1 MVFVADDLAAWLT
14 GLLADAGRKKLTA
27 LVLGTEQDQELRRA
41 ATAAVRRTAKDL
53 RPANDEQAGQ
63 VALVIS
69 QVFSEPNLAAPLA
82 GHKTVLEALQAGIAG
97 QLAVLD
103 DASLTGTGQS
113 SADVLG
119 APGTVLAEKLTGH
132 LLDEIASRGARGGA
146 LFPLAAQ
153 LNHDLS
159 RLDSEQLKGMVG
171 AALDAL
177 ARLEADLATAAVPTA
192 LAQLPPRRAAPY
204 SATVREIRSWTR
216 ELQGRDA
223 VLHDLIRFARGR
235 DGYLLLE
242 GPQYAGKTALL
253 AELVTARLPPGVDVI
268 SFFVSRI
275 MSQADTY
282 KFLAAVVPQL
292 AEMLDVQ
299 VGEADG
305 VAFRSLWQQA
315 ADRARRRD
323 RHLLLVVDG
332 LDEDLVP
339 PGVSSIASLLPFA
352 VAGRAAEWARAHVLV
367 SNREGLPLPRDI
379 PIGHPLRGLHPET
392 LAPYPGNE
400 NYADLAQQEIEGL
413 QALGDDA
420 RKVLGALA
428 AAGGALAVP
437 DLQHLT
443 GLPGERVRNLVK
455 TVQRSLRPVGPPDSR
470 RYAFA
475 DEFRR
480 ELLADPDLDVAGYRA
495 AINSWAEKWRS
506 RGWRADQDDH
516 AGVPRYLLEAYPE
529 SLHDTPQRRAVLV
542 SDAGW
547 VAAAIAQLS
556 VDLVLGELHQCVVE
570 APGVHGLTAMLATVR
585 GQAAA
590 LRSPQ
595 LETSQLLRQLCLQAT
610 ELDEKELA
618 GDIRRR
624 LAAYAGPVPLWSTR
638 RPYRALIAEVNA
650 QAGWVNAVALARDGR
665 VVAGADDGRVW
676 VWDPSTPSVGTLTL
690 GRHDGPVRA
699 LAVDKDGW
707 VVSGGHDKRVRLWH
721 LDRIDAGPVDLGRH
735 DGAVRAVAFLGPDHV
750 VSGSDD
756 WLVRIWS
763 RHGPVAGSTVL
774 GRHAGAV
781 RSVAVDRDG
790 RVVSGGDDGR
800 IYLWDPGA
808 PGTALAK
815 MDAITGRIMTVAVA
829 PDNSV
834 IAAGTDCV
842 LYRWYHELS
851 DAHTKPDHALFQ
863 PGGQLAEL
871 GSHHNV
877 VRTVSVVRGGPREG
891 LVVSGGDDGRL
902 RLWRAHGRGGERA
915 ELGRHD
921 GPVRTVWADNDRA
934 VSGGRDQRVRV
945 WDLGEPNLAAAE
957 QSKVPAGRAF
967 ALCVCPDGWVVS
979 GGADGKLWLWEPSH
993 EAGPIELGRHDSP
1006 VTAVTALAGSLVV
1019 SCAADGRL
1027 HVWDRATPGEL
1038 VRAPGTHDGAV
1049 LTSAGGSSVVSGGY
1063 DGRVLRWD
1071 AGGGGR
1077 PVRLGEHS
1085 GPVSAVTVLP
1095 DGRVAAGGTAG
1106 DVLIWHARSPA
1117 DADIKLE
1124 PMDSRL
1130 NALAA
1135 LPGRLVGGG
1144 DDGRIWIW
1152 DLQRRAAEPVA
1163 AHDSSWLTS
1172 LASLGE
1178 HLISAGAD
1186 GQMIAWKSGPD
1197 GLTRIGTVA
1206 CNVCT
1211 LAWRQT
1217 NDGKNCLAVAHTD
1230 SGISYWQLNNLA

>member
-1 MVFVADDLAAWLT
+1 MAFVADDLAAWLT
-14 GLLADAGRKKLTA
+14 GLLADAGSKKLVA
-27 LVLGTEQDQELRRA
+27 LVLGTDQDRELRQA
-41 ATAAVRRTAKDL
+41 ATKAVQRTAEDL
-53 RPANDEQAGQ
+53 CPANYEQAEQ
-63 VALVIS
+63 AALVIS
-69 QVFSEPNLAAPLA
+69 QVFSEPVPDAPLA
-82 GHKTVLEALQAGIAG
+82 EHRTVLEALQAGIAG

-119 APGTVLAEKLTGH
+119 ASGTVLAEKLTGY
-132 LLDEIASRGARGGA
+132 LLDQIVDRGARGGP
-146 LFPLAAQ
+146 LFPLATQ

-177 ARLEADLATAAVPTA
+177 ARLEGARPAAAPTT
-192 LAQLPPRRAAPY
+192 LAQLPPRRTAPY
-204 SATVREIRSWTR
+204 LATVREIRSWTR
-216 ELQGRDA
+216 ELRGRDA
-223 VLHDLIRFARGR
+223 FLHDLISFAQGR

-253 AELVTARLPPGVDVI
+253 AELVTARLPPQVDVV

-275 MSQADTY
+275 MSQADRY

-292 AEMLDVQ
+292 AEMLDVR

-315 ADRARRRD
+315 ADRARCRD

-339 PGVSSIASLLPFA
+339 PDVSSIASLLPFA
-352 VAGRAAEWARAHVLV
+352 VAGRAAAWARAHVLV
-367 SNREGLPLPRDI
+367 SNREGSPLPRDI
-379 PIGHPLRGLHPET
+379 PIGHPLRGLQPQT
-392 LAPYPGNE
+392 LAPYPGNKD
-400 NYADLAQQEIEGL
+400 YADLAQQEIEGL
-413 QALGDDA
+413 QALGEDA

-443 GLPGERVRNLVK
+443 GLPGQRVRDLVK
-455 TVQRSLRPVGPPDSR
+455 TVQRSLRPVGPLDSR

-480 ELLADPDLDVAGYRA
+480 ELLADPDLGVAGYRA
-495 AINSWAEKWRS
+495 AINSWAEEWRS

-516 AGVPRYLLEAYPE
+516 ARVPRYLLEAYPD
-529 SLHDTPQRRAVLV
+529 SLHGTPERRAGLV

-556 VDLVLGELHQCVVE
+556 VDLVLAELHQCVAE
-570 APGVHGLTAMLATVR
+570 APGIHGPTAMLATVR
-585 GQAAA
+585 GQAAT
-590 LRSPQ
+590 LRLPG

-624 LAAYAGPVPLWSTR
+624 LAAYAGPIPLWSTR

-665 VVAGADDGRVW
+665 VVAGTDDGRVW
-676 VWDPSTPSVGTLTL
+676 VWDPSTPSARALTI

-699 LAVDKDGW
+699 LAVDKDGR
-707 VVSGGHDKRVRLWH
+707 VVSGGHDKSVRLWH
-721 LDRIDAGPVDLGRH
+721 LDRIDAGRVNLGRH
-735 DGAVRAVAFLGPDHV
+735 DGAVRAVAFLDADHV
-750 VSGSDD
+750 VSGGDD

-763 RHGPVAGSTVL
+763 RHGLVAGSTVL

-790 RVVSGGDDGR
+790 RIVSGGDDGR
-800 IYLWDPGA
+800 ICLWDPRA

-815 MDAITGRIMTVAVA
+815 MDATTGRIMAVAVA

-851 DAHTKPDHALFQ
+851 DAHAKPDHVLQ
-863 PGGQLAEL
+863 PGGQVAEF

-877 VRTVSVVRGGPREG
+877 VRAVSVVRGGPREG

-902 RLWRAHGRGGERA
+902 RLWRAHARGGERT

-921 GPVRTVWADNDRA
+921 GPVRTVCAENDRA

-979 GGADGKLWLWEPSH
+979 GGADGKLWLWEPSRA
-993 EAGPIELGRHDSP
+993 AGPIELGSHDSP
-1006 VTAVTALAGSLVV
+1006 VTSVTALAGSLVV

-1027 HVWDRATPGEL
+1027 HLWDRAIPGEL
-1038 VRAPGTHDGAV
+1038 VRVPGTHDGAV

-1063 DGRVLRWD
+1063 DGRVLLWD
-1071 AGGGGR
+1071 VAGGGR

-1085 GPVSAVTVLP
+1085 GPVSAVTVLL
-1095 DGRVAAGGTAG
+1095 DGRVATGGTAG
-1106 DVLIWHARSPA
+1106 DILISHARSPA
-1117 DADIKLE
+1117 GADIELE
-1124 PMDSRL
+1124 PIGSRL
-1130 NALAA
+1130 NALAT
-1135 LPGRLVGGG
+1135 LPGRLAGGG

-1152 DLQRRAAEPVA
+1152 NLNRRAAELVP
-1163 AHDSSWLTS
+1163 AHGSSWLTS

-1178 HLISAGAD
+1178 HLISAGTD
-1186 GQMIAWKSGPD
+1186 GQMIAWKSGPG
-1197 GLTRIGTVA
+1197 GLTRISTVA
-1206 CNVCT
+1206 CNVCA
-1211 LAWRQT
+1211 LAWCQAI
-1217 NDGKNCLAVAHTD
+1217 DGKNCLAVAHSD